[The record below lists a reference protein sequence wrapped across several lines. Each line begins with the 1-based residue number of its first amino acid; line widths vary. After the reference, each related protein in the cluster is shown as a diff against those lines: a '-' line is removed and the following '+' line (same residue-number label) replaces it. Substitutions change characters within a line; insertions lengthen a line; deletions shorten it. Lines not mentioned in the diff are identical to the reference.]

1 MSGRRKKRKV
11 GQAYADVQL
20 NIMPFIDIFSLLN
33 TFLLYS
39 AVFLALGVIEVQI
52 PFLSNAAPPSKET
65 RVFNVNVEILKDKK
79 VEVVTSF
86 SQPPANESKLVFDLT
101 DVGLAELHKRMV
113 VIRKGQPETDKLT
126 LFSDNEVTFKQI
138 TQVLDSVKL
147 RRDEDPQIFTKEEI
161 AKGVRTNEFVFPKV
175 VMGSVMLKGG

>member
-1 MSGRRKKRKV
+1 MSGKRRQRPTRV
-11 GQAYADVQL
+11 FNDVQL

-65 RVFNVNVEILKDKK
+65 RIFTVNVEVLKEKK
-79 VEVVTSF
+79 VEVVTSY
-86 SQPPANESKLVFDLT
+86 SQPPTNEAKWKFDLNERGMA
-101 DVGLAELHKRMV
+101 DLHARMLT
-113 VIRKGQPETDKLT
+113 IRKEQPETDKLT
-126 LFSDNEVTFKQI
+126 LFSDNEVTFKEI
-138 TQVLDSVKL
+138 ALVLDSVKL
-147 RRDEDPQIFTKEEI
+147 RAGADAQILTRED
-161 AKGVRTNEFVFPKV
+161 ASKGIKTTEFVFPKV